1 MLNEIFLS
9 FIAETV
15 NLILQLLIFGCQGIR
30 KTFDVSLALAS
41 LLGSFFV
48 EKRLEHF

>member
-30 KTFDVSLALAS
+30 KTFDVSVALAS
-41 LLGSFFV
+41 LLGSFFI
-48 EKRLEHF
+48 EKRLENF